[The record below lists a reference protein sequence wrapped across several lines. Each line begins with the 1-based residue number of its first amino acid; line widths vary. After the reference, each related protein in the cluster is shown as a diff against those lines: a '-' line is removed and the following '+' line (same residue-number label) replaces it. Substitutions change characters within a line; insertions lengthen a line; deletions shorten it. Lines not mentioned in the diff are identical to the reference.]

1 MEEYKFQF
9 LIVPETY
16 DYGEEEITYRI
27 FFDEQLISERSL
39 PILSPNQGIF
49 DNFIVKID
57 KQSKKKILFQ
67 NILYKKSIV
76 KKIIINEIPFDNING
91 HIQIKGL
98 TVFINSI

>member
-9 LIVPETY
+9 IIVPETY
-16 DYGEEEITYRI
+16 YYSEEEITYRI

-39 PILSPNQGIF
+39 PILSPNQGIT

-57 KQSKKKILFQ
+57 EQSKKKILFQ
-67 NILYKKSIV
+67 NIFDKKSIV
-76 KKIIINEIPFDNING
+76 KKIIINEVPFDNFSG
-91 HIQIKGL
+91 LIQIKGL